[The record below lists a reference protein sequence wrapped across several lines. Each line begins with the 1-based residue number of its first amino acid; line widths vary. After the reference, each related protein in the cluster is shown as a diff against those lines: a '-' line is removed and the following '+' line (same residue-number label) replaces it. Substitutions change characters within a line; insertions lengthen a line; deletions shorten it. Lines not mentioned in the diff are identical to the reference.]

1 MRSTGHIL
9 SLIQALLFLAPAYGQ
24 HVSMNY
30 VSTEKMLD
38 SIGST
43 LAVNVTTYD
52 GYGRREYTIV
62 PSGNGMYST
71 VLTLYDTAGRECG
84 NWLPAPVAG
93 LADVADGF
101 DIESPARDF
110 YGNDDPLTT
119 VMYDGLGRTAK
130 EYAPGEV
137 MRSENICVRHSYRTN
152 AAGSVRKYADNGTGV
167 TLLGF
172 YAAGDLASV
181 LSTDE
186 DGKTVEVFR
195 DRLGRTVLERRGGLA
210 DTYYIYNAA
219 GRLSHV
225 LSPQYDT
232 DSDFGLY
239 GYRYRYDARR
249 RVIEKKL
256 PGCGETRYWYDNGD
270 RMTYMQDV
278 RLRERGRYRFVFYD
292 RLGREAIQG
301 TCGNFSDGGGY
312 GFVDYSPQE
321 ASGGSLCGSGYV
333 PGTHNVTDAR
343 LEACTFYDNYQ
354 FLSSPAVPE
363 QVRAELAG
371 LSGYCAQGLVTGSIT
386 ASSGGGY
393 VYSAVYYDARGRET
407 ASREVRPTGTVIT
420 RHVSYNFSGTPKEII
435 QEVKTPKGQRLT
447 SLTEHVYS
455 CHTGLPTETYLTLDG
470 GERHRT
476 ASLSYDA
483 VGRIAGNVRGGN
495 AGSVTY
501 GYSMRGLPEV
511 ISSPQFTEWLSY
523 DGGPGTPLY
532 GGDISSMRWKTGDGN
547 IVRGY
552 IFSYDGMGRLVSGAY
567 GEGDNIADNAGK
579 YTETV
584 TGYTLNGAI
593 TGLLRCGRRN
603 DGTFGTVDE
612 LEVELEGNRAVNVTD
627 RAGNMI
633 YNGSSDFR
641 DRNGAEPEYTYDG
654 CGALT
659 SDINGDIQA
668 VEYDDAG
675 MPRRI
680 RFGSGSVTEYAYS
693 ATGQKLG
700 VTHRTAIRDIAVS
713 RDTLIMEE
721 PVLQLDDMMPARTDG
736 AGMVSRGTRD
746 YGQVSPGRMMLEE
759 NTEYAGDFILK
770 DGMPYMLLFDGGF
783 CLYKQAAATGSTP
796 EFFFYTKDHLGSN
809 RTVVSEAGKLV
820 QVTHYYPFGGVFGDE
835 GMDAGM
841 QPYKYNGKE
850 LDHMHGLDR
859 YDYGARMFAPE
870 LPLWNA
876 MDPMCEEYYHT
887 SPYAYCMNNPV
898 NNIDPDGRKIVDAK
912 GNVLI
917 SFYKGNIL
925 YSKYANQDIRRVA
938 NSMSMTRTGLNQ
950 LKKLVQSKTNIQIE
964 LINESKIE
972 GRLVTYGE
980 TIQGN
985 YNPFDNYGRKM
996 QNGQYVLKNAKIK
1009 VYLGSIE
1016 EAVKEDSGLKYEG
1029 LTVNEAL
1036 GSVMSHEAVHCT
1048 DINEID
1054 KDIKYEIK
1062 NNKKARPDREILTN
1076 KIEKLIMEELKE
1088 QQ

>member
-1 MRSTGHIL
+1 MAFMS
-9 SLIQALLFLAPAYGQ
+9 
-24 HVSMNY
+24 
-30 VSTEKMLD
+30 
-38 SIGST
+38 
-43 LAVNVTTYD
+43 
-52 GYGRREYTIV
+52 
-62 PSGNGMYST
+62 
-71 VLTLYDTAGRECG
+71 
-84 NWLPAPVAG
+84 
-93 LADVADGF
+93 
-101 DIESPARDF
+101 
-110 YGNDDPLTT
+110 
-119 VMYDGLGRTAK
+119 
-130 EYAPGEV
+130 
-137 MRSENICVRHSYRTN
+137 
-152 AAGSVRKYADNGTGV
+152 
-167 TLLGF
+167 
-172 YAAGDLASV
+172 
-181 LSTDE
+181 
-186 DGKTVEVFR
+186 
-195 DRLGRTVLERRGGLA
+195 
-210 DTYYIYNAA
+210 YYIFTPN
-219 GRLSHV
+219 RL
-225 LSPQYDT
+225 LPM
-232 DSDFGLY
+232 
-239 GYRYRYDARR
+239 
-249 RVIEKKL
+249 RV
-256 PGCGETRYWYDNGD
+256 
-270 RMTYMQDV
+270 
-278 RLRERGRYRFVFYD
+278 
-292 RLGREAIQG
+292 
-301 TCGNFSDGGGY
+301 S
-312 GFVDYSPQE
+312 
-321 ASGGSLCGSGYV
+321 
-333 PGTHNVTDAR
+333 PGTQVVTDAK

-435 QEVKTPKGQRLT
+435 QEVKTPKGQRIT

-483 VGRIAGNVRGGN
+483 VGRIAGNGRGGN

-501 GYSMRGLPEV
+501 GYSMRGLPEI

-532 GGDISSMRWKTGDGN
+532 SGNISSMRWKTGDGN

-552 IFSYDGMGRLVSGAY
+552 IFSYDGMGRLVSGVY

-627 RAGNMI
+627 RAGNLI
-633 YNGSSDFR
+633 YDGSSDFR

-659 SDINGDIQA
+659 SDINGDIQT
-668 VEYDDAG
+668 VEYDNGG

-680 RFGSGSVTEYAYS
+680 RFGSGNVTEYAYS

-721 PVLQLDDMMPARTDG
+721 PVLQLEDMMPARTDG

>member
-1 MRSTGHIL
+1 MS
-9 SLIQALLFLAPAYGQ
+9 
-24 HVSMNY
+24 
-30 VSTEKMLD
+30 
-38 SIGST
+38 
-43 LAVNVTTYD
+43 
-52 GYGRREYTIV
+52 
-62 PSGNGMYST
+62 
-71 VLTLYDTAGRECG
+71 
-84 NWLPAPVAG
+84 
-93 LADVADGF
+93 
-101 DIESPARDF
+101 
-110 YGNDDPLTT
+110 
-119 VMYDGLGRTAK
+119 
-130 EYAPGEV
+130 
-137 MRSENICVRHSYRTN
+137 
-152 AAGSVRKYADNGTGV
+152 
-167 TLLGF
+167 
-172 YAAGDLASV
+172 
-181 LSTDE
+181 
-186 DGKTVEVFR
+186 
-195 DRLGRTVLERRGGLA
+195 
-210 DTYYIYNAA
+210 YYIFTPN
-219 GRLSHV
+219 RL
-225 LSPQYDT
+225 
-232 DSDFGLY
+232 
-239 GYRYRYDARR
+239 
-249 RVIEKKL
+249 L
-256 PGCGETRYWYDNGD
+256 PMNISSSS
-270 RMTYMQDV
+270 Q
-278 RLRERGRYRFVFYD
+278 
-292 RLGREAIQG
+292 
-301 TCGNFSDGGGY
+301 S
-312 GFVDYSPQE
+312 
-321 ASGGSLCGSGYV
+321 
-333 PGTHNVTDAR
+333 VTDAR
-343 LEACTFYDNYQ
+343 LEACTFYDNYL

-371 LSGYCAQGLVTGSIT
+371 LSGHCAQGLVTGSIT

-393 VYSAVYYDARGRET
+393 VYRAVYYDARGREA

-721 PVLQLDDMMPARTDG
+721 PVLQLEDMMPARTDG

-809 RTVVSEAGKLV
+809 RTVVSEAGELV

-859 YDYGARMFAPE
+859 YDYGARMFAPAM
-870 LPLWNA
+870 PLWNT

-898 NNIDPDGRKIVDAK
+898 NNIDPDGKKIVLAN
-912 GNVLI
+912 GSTP
-917 SFYKGNIL
+917 SF
-925 YSKYANQDIRRVA
+925 
-938 NSMSMTRTGLNQ
+938 
-950 LKKLVQSKTNIQIE
+950 IE
-964 LINESKIE
+964 
-972 GRLVTYGE
+972 
-980 TIQGN
+980 N
-985 YNPFDNYGRKM
+985 YNY
-996 QNGQYVLKNAKIK
+996 
-1009 VYLGSIE
+1009 
-1016 EAVKEDSGLKYEG
+1016 
-1029 LTVNEAL
+1029 TVNFLREK
-1036 GSVMSHEAVHCT
+1036 GCSYF
-1048 DINEID
+1048 ID
-1054 KDIKYEIK
+1054 KLEASKHIYTIRESHNSLNYFDWTL
-1062 NNKKARPDREILTN
+1062 REISWASTMGLITPYTILSPATILNHEFDHAVQFEDNPMLFKENIKILDDNNEHADYHTEEDYRVINGSERKTAEKLGEIEIGGKTRDGHSGIPIRTKNSISNEPLN
-1076 KIEKLIMEELKE
+1076 KLEEFIIEKDK
-1088 QQ
+1088 